1 MFASFARDIEKV
13 KSWYISIQLKSVLIA
28 HSYVTSQCTILKILY
43 RARIFKR
50 VWGPG
55 IDSKE

>member
-1 MFASFARDIEKV
+1 LCFAV
-13 KSWYISIQLKSVLIA
+13 PQLNTVYRSKL
-28 HSYVTSQCTILKILY
+28 

>member
-1 MFASFARDIEKV
+1 MTDALKV
-13 KSWYISIQLKSVLIA
+13 VKLALSHPGRTSALLNSI
-28 HSYVTSQCTILKILY
+28 

-50 VWGPG
+50 VWGLG

>member
-1 MFASFARDIEKV
+1 MLWIRIRMGLAP
-13 KSWYISIQLKSVLIA
+13 
-28 HSYVTSQCTILKILY
+28 

-55 IDSKE
+55 IDWQLKNNEAL